1 MEIENLFIA
10 FIVVL
15 FSFFLL
21 AKATKDRNRNRKNR
35 Y

>member
-1 MEIENLFIA
+1 MEIANLFIA

-15 FSFFLL
+15 FSCFFLV
-21 AKATKDRNRNRKNR
+21 KATKDRNRNRKNR